1 MHLAPAQQA
10 VVARD
15 TRQGLTSVSRALLL
29 LLGSCPVS
37 AVCVVR
43 PRPSGGDRMATI
55 SMALS
60 HICWLPAADKPDL
73 GVAIRTFQNAQM
85 RRLISFAA
93 EAPAAS
99 LPTHDPSIPPSFAAF
114 PWPLG
119 VTCLEPQA
127 QFRACFR
134 PDTGHLVRTLQP
146 FGFRG
151 PNELNFAAESRPE
164 GTRGQR
170 HRHGLELPLP
180 PRCNSGDTGLLGGEA
195 LLNGRAITGK
205 SRITQFLLSTVPS
218 RSILRPEPCP
228 RAWTQP
234 LSTGLHASDDLHDRP
249 DPGCHRAASSF

>member
-1 MHLAPAQQA
+1 
-10 VVARD
+10 
-15 TRQGLTSVSRALLL
+15 
-29 LLGSCPVS
+29 
-37 AVCVVR
+37 
-43 PRPSGGDRMATI
+43 MATI

-73 GVAIRTFQNAQM
+73 GVAIRTFQNCPDATPHQL
-85 RRLISFAA
+85 RGRGAGRLLTDS
-93 EAPAAS
+93 S
-99 LPTHDPSIPPSFAAF
+99 PSIAPSFAAF
-114 PWPLG
+114 PGPLG
-119 VTCLEPQA
+119 VACLEPQA

-180 PRCNSGDTGLLGGEA
+180 PRGNSGDTGLLVGEA
-195 LLNGRAITGK
+195 LLNGRAITRK

-234 LSTGLHASDDLHDRP
+234 LSTGLQASDDLHDRP